1 MANSYQCATMTITHL
16 GGSTTALLQPDWFQ
30 TRPPEV
36 AGGQASQAEDLV
48 GSASRFLKPRGN
60 QGHTLRIW
68 RARPYSTR
76 GGAEAAMLVEMD
88 ALPKTQANVRITSA
102 TSVSWRL
109 VDGVVTSWKAGVAA
123 GGSRGWMVLMELV
136 VEGKG
141 LISGAGT

>member
-1 MANSYQCATMTITHL
+1 MANRFQCATMTITHL
-16 GGSTTALLQPDWFQ
+16 GGGGTVLLQPDWFQ

-48 GSASRFLKPRGN
+48 GASSRFLEARGN
-60 QGHTLRIW
+60 VGHTLRIW
-68 RARPYSTR
+68 RARAYSTL
-76 GGAEAAMLVEMD
+76 GAAEAAMLVEMD
-88 ALPKTQANVRITSA
+88 ALPRTQAAVRITSA